1 MARDDWAIV
10 VGIKNY
16 VDPDLAGLQGP
27 ENDAKDFYDWVVSSD
42 GGAVPKGQ
50 ATLIRSSDYHPPFKD
65 PATAMPNPEAIK
77 AAFDHLL
84 SIADQNEK
92 KGLGREVGNRL
103 YLFFSGHGFAPAQH
117 DELTA
122 LLTANASIAN
132 AQLTHVIGSYMA
144 DKFWRGK
151 FFNEILLFMDCC
163 RSVMDCAQLYM
174 PWTDERATDYY
185 KVRRFYAYGAR
196 VAKESREWQMPDGK
210 FHGVFTKTLLD
221 ALGGSG
227 YDPRDPALITAESL
241 RDQLYNGFKHFMS
254 AADQTRPDLPKEPE
268 VVYEQ
273 KPGSNFTI
281 VARANLAQRIFGLK
295 KIAKYPLTIVASPGC
310 VGRKAI
316 VSDAKLA
323 TVSELTLVARTP
335 LSLESGFYELAVA
348 GEAEPIPFEVIG
360 AGSEVR
366 A

>member
-1 MARDDWAIV
+1 MARNDWAIV

-16 VDPDLAGLQGP
+16 VDPDLAGLEGP
-27 ENDAKDFYDWVVSSD
+27 ENDAKEFHDWVVSSE

-65 PATAMPNPEAIK
+65 PATAMPTQEAIK

-84 SIADQNEK
+84 AIADENEK
-92 KGLGREVGNRL
+92 KGLGREIGNRL
-103 YLFFSGHGFAPAQH
+103 YVFFSGHGFAPDQD

-122 LLTANASIAN
+122 LLTADASIAN

-151 FFNEILLFMDCC
+151 FFKEILLFMDCC
-163 RSVMDCAQLYM
+163 RSVMECAQLYK
-174 PWTDERATDYY
+174 PYTNERATDYQE
-185 KVRRFYAYGAR
+185 VRRFYAYGAR
-196 VAKESREWQMPDGK
+196 VAKESREWKMPDGE

-227 YDPRDPALITAESL
+227 YDPDNPALITAESL

-254 AADQTRPDLPKEPE
+254 AADQERLDLPKEPE
-268 VVYEQ
+268 VDYEE
-273 KPGSNFTI
+273 KPGAKFTI
-281 VARANLAQRIFGLK
+281 VTRANLARRILGQTM
-295 KIAKYPLTIVASPGC
+295 ITKYPVTIVTPSAR

-316 VSDAKLA
+316 VSDATLA
-323 TVSELTLVARTP
+323 KVSEVTLVARTP
-335 LSLESGFYELAVA
+335 LSLELGFYALTIT
-348 GEAEPIPFEVIG
+348 GEAEPITFEVIG
-360 AGSEVR
+360 AGSEVHV
-366 A
+366 